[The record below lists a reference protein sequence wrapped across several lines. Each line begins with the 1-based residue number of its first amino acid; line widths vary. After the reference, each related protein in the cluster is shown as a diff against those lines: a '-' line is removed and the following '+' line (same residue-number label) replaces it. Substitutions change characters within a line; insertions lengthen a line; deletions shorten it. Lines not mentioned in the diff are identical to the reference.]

1 MPPLSIAETQ
11 PESETLEIGGVTLRP
26 KDRINEFIY
35 ERPVGKGGMANVV
48 LARSP
53 SDEEV
58 ALKILKANRFRTG
71 LKRFRSEF
79 RALSRIRH
87 PNVIRVDSYGDLHG
101 HPYIV
106 MEYVEGKDLHQ
117 TIRGFKY
124 LENPDERWKICEAIL
139 VDICRALAHV
149 HQRGLVHRD
158 LKPSNILIDRHGR
171 AKLTDFGIVKNFAA
185 PDPEVSRTL
194 VGTWAYASPEQ
205 ISGEPVDQ
213 RSDLYSLG
221 IILFAMLTGCRPF
234 DEQNMKGYL
243 EAHRNK
249 KAPRP
254 RAYDRRIPKVLDE
267 ICQKLLA
274 KDPKDRFQNAREV
287 LYRLEQLEP
296 EAQSMD
302 FGEGWVP
309 SLVGRAAEVEL
320 LHEAVDRMS
329 RREGGVIVLEGR
341 EGTGRSRLLEVAANR
356 AQGLGVPV
364 HHLNGQRGP
373 GGLFGL
379 IDLCEEIIAAL
390 GDRAPD
396 DLRAVVRDWT
406 RGEARGGDAIYRL
419 MDSLRPAVVQIL
431 GDGPR
436 IILYDDFHLLPRRG
450 LEIFASLARTT
461 VAIGEPVLMV
471 LAVRT
476 ESMTPGLDAFLQGE
490 SMGIHPRRLRLAPLS
505 LTAVTKLSEGLLGPG
520 DKARVLA
527 ERLHRET
534 QGNPLFVSQF
544 LSALI
549 QQGLLVKAGRGLEL
563 TADTEEI
570 ATGHLEIPHGVR
582 QVVRKRLQ
590 GLAPDELSV
599 LQLLSVSGHPL
610 DLDLTLELL
619 DRDEDAV
626 LDQLDALISRGL
638 VNERRTGE
646 LVYHDVGHRLV
657 ADVVYRDLDA
667 NLRKKLHGRLGV
679 ALEQAFDNAPAAIEL
694 VGDHYRLAGESEKAY
709 RHLVASAA
717 RMLARSL
724 PSEAWELA
732 VKAHSLEAH
741 AAEALPP
748 SQMRALRLQLL
759 DVRAEVLTVRGEWAE
774 ALELLTSYVELAQAM
789 GETRLELSGRCRLAK
804 TLRRLGEVERSHEE
818 ADAVLEDARNFGDRQ
833 LVAKALYAKAV
844 NAWDDGLP
852 KDVERYASEGLVL
865 TAAHEVVEVRG
876 EMLLCLAIAQASQG
890 RMASSSKGME
900 EAVEVFDTLG
910 VKHTRCLALCNLAE
924 ILIWQGRLVDARS
937 RAEEAVESAQD
948 ISYRMGHAIGLRIH
962 GEVCFEL
969 GLGAQAVKDLNS
981 ALELSTQLRMVD
993 ELIACR
999 YTLARMAAEQR
1010 DAAVSSDHVAIARA
1024 LAERSDPERYAPA
1037 LIALNAWACAIT
1049 GDDADAKRMLE
1060 RAERDLPAL
1069 HVPRRAQVMIG
1080 AARAHHAL
1088 GNDADAER
1096 LAMQG
1101 TGLAR
1106 SRGLRLLDLQGR
1118 LLLSLIAKEIGAA
1131 TSWREEAAA
1140 LARAFDRELSP
1151 ELAQSFRARPALA
1164 GLL

>member
-1 MPPLSIAETQ
+1 MSIVESQ
-11 PESETLEIGGVTLRP
+11 PSSDVIEVGGVTLRP

-53 SDEEV
+53 SDEQV
-58 ALKILKANRFRTG
+58 ALKILKANRFTTG
-71 LKRFRSEF
+71 LKRFKSEW

-87 PNVIRVDSYGDLHG
+87 PNVIRVDAYGDLHG

-124 LENPDERWKICEAIL
+124 LENPDERWKICESIL

-234 DEQNMKGYL
+234 DEKDMKGYL
-243 EAHRNK
+243 QAHRTK

-296 EAQSMD
+296 DAQSMD

-309 SLVGRAAEVEL
+309 SLVGRAAETEL
-320 LHEAVDRMS
+320 LHDAVDRMT
-329 RREGGVIVLEGR
+329 RREGGVIILEGR
-341 EGTGRSRLLEVAANR
+341 EGLGRSRLLEVTASR

-364 HHLNGQRGP
+364 HRLSGQRGP

-379 IDLCEEIIAAL
+379 IEFCKQVLDAL
-390 GDRAPD
+390 GERAPD
-396 DLRAVVRDWT
+396 ELRAVVEDWT
-406 RGEARGGDAIYRL
+406 KGEARGGDAIYRL
-419 MDSLRPAVVQIL
+419 MDTLRPAVVQLL

-436 IILYDDFHLLPRRG
+436 IILYDDFHMLPRRG

-461 VAIGEPVLMV
+461 VAIGEPALMV

-476 ESMTPGLDAFLQGE
+476 EAVTPGLDAFLQGE

-505 LTAVTKLSEGLLGPG
+505 LTAVTRLTEGLLGPG
-520 DKARVLA
+520 EKARVLA
-527 ERLHRET
+527 ERLHLET

-582 QVVRKRLQ
+582 QVVRKRLE
-590 GLAPDELSV
+590 GLSDGELEV
-599 LQLLSVSGHPL
+599 LQLLAVSGRPL
-610 DLDLTLELL
+610 DLDLTLEVL
-619 DRDEDAV
+619 DRDEDEV
-626 LDQLDALISRGL
+626 LDQLDALIGRGL
-638 VNERRTGE
+638 VSERRTGE
-646 LVYHDVGHRLV
+646 LVYHDVGHRMV

-667 NLRKKLHGRLGV
+667 NLRKRLHGRLAV
-679 ALEQAFDNAPAAIEL
+679 SLEQAFANAPAAIEL

-709 RHLVASAA
+709 RHLVAAAA

-732 VKAHSLEAH
+732 VKAHSLEEH
-741 AAEALPP
+741 AAEALSPAE
-748 SQMRALRLQLL
+748 MRPLRLQLL
-759 DVRAEVLTVRGEWAE
+759 DVRAEVLVVRAEWQEAE
-774 ALELLTSYVELAQAM
+774 KLLETYVELAQAM
-789 GETRLELSGRCRLAK
+789 GEPRLALSGRCRLAK
-804 TLRRLGEVERSHEE
+804 NLRRLGEIERSHAE
-818 ADAVLEDARNFGDRQ
+818 ADSVLEDARAFGDRE

-844 NAWDDGLP
+844 NAWDDGQP
-852 KDVERYASEGLVL
+852 KEVERYASEGLVL
-865 TAAHEVVEVRG
+865 TTGGPVVEVRG
-876 EMLLCLAIAQASQG
+876 EMLLCLSIAQAGQG
-890 RMASSSKGME
+890 RMASASKGME
-900 EAVEVFDTLG
+900 EAVDVFEALG
-910 VKHTRCLALCNLAE
+910 VKPTRCLALCNLSE
-924 ILIWQGRLVDARS
+924 MLVWQGRLVDARA
-937 RAEEAVESAQD
+937 RAEEAIELAQD

-962 GEVCFEL
+962 GEACMEL
-969 GLGAQAVKDLNS
+969 GLFEQAHKSLTA
-981 ALELSTQLRMVD
+981 ALELSSTLRMTD
-993 ELIACR
+993 EMIACR
-999 YTLARMAAEQR
+999 YTLARLAAEQR
-1010 DAAVSSDHVAIARA
+1010 KAADTRDQVAIARG

-1049 GDDADAKRMLE
+1049 GDEADARRMLE
-1060 RAERDLPAL
+1060 RAERDLASL

-1088 GNDADAER
+1088 GKLEDAER

-1118 LLLSLIAKEIGAA
+1118 LLLSEIAADIGA
-1131 TSWREEAAA
+1131 TSSWREEAAA